1 MTEADVEIILQR
13 GLEKYPHAKARIIS
27 DNGPQ
32 FFARDFKKFIRIA
45 GLTHVRTSPQL
56 SAEQREDRALAQVAQ
71 SWLHPPWSPQDARR
85 LVSGF
90 VEHYN
95 TVRLHSAIGYITPA
109 DKLAGRE
116 DAIFA
121 ARDQTPPGP
130 ERPIKLD
137 VTKSTPTH

>member
-1 MTEADVEIILQR
+1 M
-13 GLEKYPHAKARIIS
+13 S
-27 DNGPQ
+27 DNGLQ

-45 GLTHVRTSPQL
+45 GLTHLRTSPQL

-109 DKLAGRE
+109 DKLAGKE
-116 DAIFA
+116 EAIFA

>member
-1 MTEADVEIILQR
+1 M
-13 GLEKYPHAKARIIS
+13 S
-27 DNGPQ
+27 DNGLQ
-32 FFARDFKKFIRIA
+32 FFARDLKKFIRNA
-45 GLTHVRTSPQL
+45 GLTHVCTSPQL

-71 SWLHPPWSPQDARR
+71 SWLHPAWSPQDARR